1 MKVGTVGAGRVNG
14 GTASHPNDET
24 SVLPP
29 PRLAHVKNGESPPH
43 DSIRMEIALVAG
55 STPHLSAE
63 TRDLLRSRL
72 RIVASLLFACFL
84 AYIVRWV
91 SHWSEWNDPI
101 HHLLFSI
108 LGVVAVVLGLLT
120 LALCHK
126 STFSLTKLRIA
137 EILVFG
143 APALFFLALHYF
155 TVLQDIYLPEG
166 RGYLP
171 YFGAPWMLLIFTYAM
186 FIPNTW
192 QRAIAVMAAI
202 GAAPIAVSAYFWFS
216 SAAFR
221 RLTEWPD
228 LAGYMSGQAL
238 YMCAAVLIGAI
249 GVRRIGTLRREAF
262 TARQLGQYRLKQ
274 RLGSGGMGEVYLAEH
289 RLLKRP
295 CVVKVIHPEKAGDP
309 RTLARFERE
318 VCATAKLSHWNS
330 IEIYDYGHTAD
341 GTFYYVM
348 EFLPGHNLNEM
359 MVRYGPFPAGR
370 VVYLMDQICAAL
382 AEAHGIGLVHRD
394 IKPANIFCAYRGGI
408 FDVAKLLDFGLV
420 KPLSEKVDA
429 HLTQEGSIAGS
440 PLFMSPE
447 QATGDDRVDG
457 RSDIYSLGAVMYYM
471 LTSQPP
477 FAYENPVKA
486 IIAHASEAVVPPRQ
500 VNLDVPDGLDEVI
513 MRCLEKDP
521 EDRFQDVTALQ
532 RALRDVKL
540 AEPWSSELA
549 AQWWSCNGC
558 PERKKLAAALVE
570 AAAV

>member
-1 MKVGTVGAGRVNG
+1 MREPSIARSLAICRAERKSANPI
-14 GTASHPNDET
+14 S
-24 SVLPP
+24 SFLPP
-29 PRLAHVKNGESPPH
+29 LPALKNVFTVTWH
-43 DSIRMEIALVAG
+43 DGCFGR
-55 STPHLSAE
+55 AE

-72 RIVASLLFACFL
+72 RIVASLLFACFF

-91 SHWSEWNDPI
+91 FHWSKWNDPI

-108 LGVVAVVLGLLT
+108 LGAVAVVLGLLT
-120 LALCHK
+120 LALCRK
-126 STFSLTKLRIA
+126 GTFTLTKLRIA
-137 EILVFG
+137 EVLVFG
-143 APALFFLALHYF
+143 PRAFFLALHYF
-155 TVLQDIYLPEG
+155 TVLRDIDLPEG

-171 YFGAPWMLLIFTYAM
+171 NFSAPWLLLIFTYAM

-192 QRAIAVMAAI
+192 QRATAVMAAI
-202 GAAPIAVSAYFWFS
+202 AAAPLTVSLSFWIFERCLPPVDGAVGFGRLFERAGPVHDCGRSH
-216 SAAFR
+216 R
-221 RLTEWPD
+221 RH
-228 LAGYMSGQAL
+228 GCG
-238 YMCAAVLIGAI
+238 
-249 GVRRIGTLRREAF
+249 RIGTLRREAF
-262 TARQLGQYRLKQ
+262 TAKQLGQYRLKQ

-318 VCATAKLSHWNS
+318 SAPTAKLSHWNS

-359 MVRYGPFPAGR
+359 IQRYGPFPAGR

-420 KPLSEKVDA
+420 KPLSEKVDSQ
-429 HLTQEGSIAGS
+429 LTQEGSIAGS

-457 RSDIYSLGAVMYYM
+457 RSDIYSLA
-471 LTSQPP
+471 
-477 FAYENPVKA
+477 
-486 IIAHASEAVVPPRQ
+486 R
-500 VNLDVPDGLDEVI
+500 
-513 MRCLEKDP
+513 
-521 EDRFQDVTALQ
+521 
-532 RALRDVKL
+532 
-540 AEPWSSELA
+540 
-549 AQWWSCNGC
+549 
-558 PERKKLAAALVE
+558 
-570 AAAV
+570 